1 MKSHFLFGFIA
12 LASVIKAQDIEVK
25 EKRASFSTGT
35 QPALVVTIYE
45 NTGDDVLSKWKS
57 RLKDFKN
64 EKVKES
70 GGEVVGDNIVIKD
83 WGNNPVDIY
92 SKVDEDKSA
101 KKVTLMVAVD
111 LGGTYL
117 TESEQKD
124 KFKYMEKL
132 MKEFAI
138 KTTKEP
144 IEDAVAAAQKAL
156 NKLQDDQKSLEK
168 DNKSLKSDIEDYKA
182 KITKAE
188 DDIKK
193 NEGDQTKKKAEID
206 AQLKVLESVKKKL
219 ELVK

>member
-1 MKSHFLFGFIA
+1 MKKQLI
-12 LASVIKAQDIEVK
+12 LAFVCLAGWAQAQDIEVK
-25 EKRASFSTGT
+25 EKNASFSTGNH
-35 QPALVVTIYE
+35 PALVVTIYE
-45 NTGDDVLSKWKS
+45 NSGSDVLDKWKD

-70 GGEVVGDNIVIKD
+70 GGEIVGDNIVIKD

-117 TESEQKD
+117 SESDQKD
-124 KFKYMEKL
+124 KYKYMEKL
-132 MKEFAI
+132 LKEFAV

-144 IEDAVAAAQKAL
+144 IMAAVAAAT
-156 NKLQDDQKSLEK
+156 KLLGKMQDDQKDLEK
-168 DNKSLKSDIEDYKA
+168 DNKSLHGDIDDHKA

-188 DDIKK
+188 NDIKK
-193 NEGDQTKKKAEID
+193 NEEDQAKKKAEIA
-206 AQLKVLESVKKKL
+206 AQAKVLEDIKKKMD
-219 ELVK
+219 LVK